1 MSDQQRA
8 QLTTIFNKVD
18 ADGGGT
24 LDADELKEAFGDEV
38 ASKLLGDLDAN
49 GDGELDLEEF
59 VDGSI
64 NKYGKDGTLADMIV
78 KFQCAFRNHGGE

>member
-1 MSDQQRA
+1 MTSF
-8 QLTTIFNKVD
+8 LM
-18 ADGGGT
+18 
-24 LDADELKEAFGDEV
+24 FG
-38 ASKLLGDLDAN
+38 LL
-49 GDGELDLEEF
+49 ELDLEEF